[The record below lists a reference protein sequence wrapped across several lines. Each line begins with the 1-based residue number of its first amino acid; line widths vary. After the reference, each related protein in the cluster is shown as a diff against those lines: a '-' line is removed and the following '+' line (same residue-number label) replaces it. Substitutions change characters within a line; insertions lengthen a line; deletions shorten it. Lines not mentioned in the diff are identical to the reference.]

1 MISET
6 EKYEVNNETDR
17 TTMCF
22 LWKFTL
28 KLNLDIDIDISKLI
42 HLISNMNEI
51 DTMTILKRTYV
62 RYYGN
67 AGDKSYGKKYI
78 NMWNSKMRL

>member
-1 MISET
+1 
-6 EKYEVNNETDR
+6 
-17 TTMCF
+17 
-22 LWKFTL
+22 
-28 KLNLDIDIDISKLI
+28 
-42 HLISNMNEI
+42 
-51 DTMTILKRTYV
+51 MTILKRTYV